1 MPDESGNM
9 SVDEESAMNIA
20 LEAGADDVV
29 VNDDGT
35 WSILGSGLYKAFA
48 I

>member
-1 MPDESGNM
+1 MTSLSKSHY
-9 SVDEESAMNIA
+9 SVKKASKKNKAKGIA
-20 LEAGADDVV
+20 TISLS
-29 VNDDGT
+29 T